1 MSTTIVLLGGPGSG
15 KGTQAQR
22 LSELLNVP
30 HVASGDLFREHLKN
44 RTELG
49 LRANA
54 FIEQG
59 ELVPDAVTIAMVR
72 ERLSERD
79 CAEGAVL
86 DGFPRTVSQADALQ
100 AVLAAQGN
108 ALTLVAFIRVS
119 KETLIKRLSGRWVC
133 PCDGQ
138 MYHELFNPPKVPGK
152 CDSCDGD
159 LYRRPDDVPQVQE
172 RRIEVYL
179 EQTLPLIEYYTSKG
193 RLVEIDGER
202 GIEEVE
208 SEILDAIQCAG

>member
-22 LSELLNVP
+22 LSESLNVP
-30 HVASGDLFREHLKN
+30 HIASGDLFREHLKN

-49 LRANA
+49 LKANA

-59 ELVPDAVTIAMVR
+59 DLVPDAVTIAMVR

-179 EQTLPLIEYYTSKG
+179 EQTLPLVEYYTSKG

-202 GIEEVE
+202 GIEKVE

>member
-1 MSTTIVLLGGPGSG
+1 
-15 KGTQAQR
+15 
-22 LSELLNVP
+22 
-30 HVASGDLFREHLKN
+30 
-44 RTELG
+44 
-49 LRANA
+49 
-54 FIEQG
+54 
-59 ELVPDAVTIAMVR
+59 
-72 ERLSERD
+72 
-79 CAEGAVL
+79 
-86 DGFPRTVSQADALQ
+86 
-100 AVLAAQGN
+100 
-108 ALTLVAFIRVS
+108 
-119 KETLIKRLSGRWVC
+119 
-133 PCDGQ
+133 
-138 MYHELFNPPKVPGK
+138 MYHDLFNPPKVPGK